1 MAKNYYHLL
10 DVPPSATGD
19 EIKKAYRR
27 MALKVHPDVNTD
39 NPGAAEQFRVVT
51 EAYGVLIDPHKRQE
65 YDRNKAAFDSGR
77 VFEDLFSNSEYRK
90 VFNEMPLKPEWIEKF
105 FNIGKV
111 FVYEALVY
119 GGRPQ
124 DIIRRGIIKLAAK
137 GAANLFHN
145 VMDIHQNITIPPAVA
160 SRGGYVTLEYRPGFS
175 LKRIR
180 VHVPQNLRDGS
191 VLRIPG
197 MGRSNL
203 ARNTGDLY
211 LHVAISPS

>member
-1 MAKNYYHLL
+1 MAKDYYQLL
-10 DVPPSATGD
+10 GVSSSATGD

-39 NPGAAEQFRVVT
+39 NPAAAEQFKAVT
-51 EAYGVLIDPHKRQE
+51 EAYGVLIDPRKRQE
-65 YDRNKAAFDSGR
+65 YDRHQAAFDRGR
-77 VFEDLFSNSEYRK
+77 VFEDIFANSEYRK
-90 VFNEMPLKPEWIEKF
+90 VFNEMPLKPEWVEKF

-111 FVYEALVY
+111 FVFEALVF

-137 GAANLFHN
+137 GAANIFHN
-145 VMDIHQNITIPPAVA
+145 VMDIHQDVTIPPAVA
-160 SRGGYVTLEYRPGFS
+160 TRGGYITLEYRPGFS

-180 VHVPQNLRDGS
+180 VHVPHNLRNGT
-191 VLRIPG
+191 VLRIQG

-203 ARNTGDLY
+203 ARRSGDLY
-211 LHVAISPS
+211 LHIAISPS

>member
-1 MAKNYYHLL
+1 MAKDYYQLL
-10 DVPPSATGD
+10 EVSPSATAD

-27 MALKVHPDVNTD
+27 KALKVHPDVNVND
-39 NPGAAEQFRVVT
+39 PGAAEQFRAVT
-51 EAYGVLIDPHKRQE
+51 EAYGVLIDPLKRRE
-65 YDRNKAAFDSGR
+65 YDRHQATFEPGR
-77 VFEDLFSNSEYRK
+77 VFEDLFANSEYRK
-90 VFNEMPLKPEWIEKF
+90 VFNEMPLKPEWVEKF

-111 FVYEALVY
+111 FVYEALLY

-124 DIIRRGIIKLAAK
+124 DIIRRGIIRLAAK
-137 GAANLFHN
+137 GAATFFHN
-145 VMDIHQNITIPPAVA
+145 VMDIHQDITIPSSVA

-180 VHVPQNLRDGS
+180 VHVPQNLRDGAI
-191 VLRIPG
+191 LRIQG

-203 ARNTGDLY
+203 AKKTGDLY